1 MTALIQPRRMLWLL
15 LASMA
20 LWDDIYTKLK
30 QGGISLPDTSN
41 QGAGGILNEHIQD
54 DRSRCDHSRDLLF
67 MVNNFRD
74 QITWP
79 IIDIAH
85 NMGARNGNPGRTP
98 ISMQAIRAPFSV

>member
-54 DRSRCDHSRDLLF
+54 DRSRSTAKE
-67 MVNNFRD
+67 NNLD
-74 QITWP
+74 
-79 IIDIAH
+79 
-85 NMGARNGNPGRTP
+85 NLRNGIT
-98 ISMQAIRAPFSV
+98 